1 VEKIILNNV
10 AGENLA
16 LGKTATQSDV
26 LWSYTPELAVDGDM
40 NTCSFTSRKEGQRWW
55 QVTYRNSSRW
65 RYEHM

>member
-1 VEKIILNNV
+1 MGKKILNNV

-40 NTCSFTSRKEGQRWW
+40 NTCSFTSRKEEQSW
-55 QVTYRNSSRW
+55 
-65 RYEHM
+65 